1 MVCLTGWLTQ
11 KSVQVLKWNEN
22 VILKEKKNDKT
33 TKKRTLKCEESVSFR
48 FVTVNCV
55 KENLNNNNKNFSDF
69 VYIFYYIFAGIIP

>member
-1 MVCLTGWLTQ
+1 MWR
-11 KSVQVLKWNEN
+11 
-22 VILKEKKNDKT
+22 
-33 TKKRTLKCEESVSFR
+33 KREFS

>member
-1 MVCLTGWLTQ
+1 MFDGMTDTEICSSLEVEWECYF
-11 KSVQVLKWNEN
+11 KR
-22 VILKEKKNDKT
+22 KKNNKT
-33 TKKRTLKCEESVSFR
+33 TKKRTLKCEESVSFH

>member
-1 MVCLTGWLTQ
+1 MFDGMTDTEICSSLEVEWECYF
-11 KSVQVLKWNEN
+11 KR
-22 VILKEKKNDKT
+22 KNNKT
-33 TKKRTLKCEESVSFR
+33 TKKQTLKCEESVSFR